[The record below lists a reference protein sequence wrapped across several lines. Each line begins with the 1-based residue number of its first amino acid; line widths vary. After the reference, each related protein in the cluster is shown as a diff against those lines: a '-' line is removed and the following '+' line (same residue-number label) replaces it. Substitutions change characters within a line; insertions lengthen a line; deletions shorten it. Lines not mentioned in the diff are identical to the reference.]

1 VDEEAIKKILSNLF
15 SNAIKYC
22 EYKVQVNLIQTE
34 DQFKIIVKNDGDK
47 IPIELKKHIFE
58 PFFRV
63 PGETKKSGTG
73 IGLSLAHSL
82 AELHHGKLFININ
95 NTSLN
100 EFILQ
105 IPLHQDNEFKAFQNK
120 YKEVEKSEKIRKFN
134 KNSSLILVAEDNV
147 ELADFIFNELSE
159 NYNVIVTSNG
169 REAWKA
175 ICKYEVD
182 IVLTDVMMPFKSGIE
197 LCKEIKED
205 IDKSHIPVIL
215 LTAKSALSAKI
226 EGLESGADAYISKPF
241 SLNHLQVQISN
252 LLQNRKSIIGHYNSS
267 PLAHLKSLS
276 LAEGDKTFIS
286 QLDQQIDENL
296 KDPNLNVE
304 KLARLMNMSRSTL
317 YRKIKDISNLSP
329 NELIIETRLKKAAYL
344 LKTSNLKIYEI
355 SEKVGFKSQSSFGR
369 SFQKQFKMTASDF
382 IEKENH
388 I

>member
-1 VDEEAIKKILSNLF
+1 M
-15 SNAIKYC
+15 
-22 EYKVQVNLIQTE
+22 
-34 DQFKIIVKNDGDK
+34 
-47 IPIELKKHIFE
+47 
-58 PFFRV
+58 
-63 PGETKKSGTG
+63 
-73 IGLSLAHSL
+73 
-82 AELHHGKLFININ
+82 
-95 NTSLN
+95 
-100 EFILQ
+100 
-105 IPLHQDNEFKAFQNK
+105 
-120 YKEVEKSEKIRKFN
+120 
-134 KNSSLILVAEDNV
+134 
-147 ELADFIFNELSE
+147 ADLTVITI
-159 NYNVIVTSNG
+159 YN
-169 REAWKA
+169 
-175 ICKYEVD
+175 
-182 IVLTDVMMPFKSGIE
+182 
-197 LCKEIKED
+197 
-205 IDKSHIPVIL
+205 
-215 LTAKSALSAKI
+215 
-226 EGLESGADAYISKPF
+226 
-241 SLNHLQVQISN
+241 
-252 LLQNRKSIIGHYNSS
+252 IIGHYNSS